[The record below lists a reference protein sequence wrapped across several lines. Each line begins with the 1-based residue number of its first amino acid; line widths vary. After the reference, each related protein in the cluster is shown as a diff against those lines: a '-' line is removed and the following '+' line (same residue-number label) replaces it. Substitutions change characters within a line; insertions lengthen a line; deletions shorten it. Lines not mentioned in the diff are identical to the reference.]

1 MEKNIKQIC
10 RGVEI
15 TKEECSYDGI
25 GFQGLEWKDRLGA
38 YQGSNK
44 KKNQKPKK
52 LYLKNKLFS
61 FKDTLVSFQV
71 NIVI

>member
-10 RGVEI
+10 IDGEI

-25 GFQGLEWKDRLGA
+25 GFQGLGWEDRLGA

-44 KKNQKPKK
+44 RKKIRSQRN
-52 LYLKNKLFS
+52 YILKINYFLLK
-61 FKDTLVSFQV
+61 
-71 NIVI
+71 IY